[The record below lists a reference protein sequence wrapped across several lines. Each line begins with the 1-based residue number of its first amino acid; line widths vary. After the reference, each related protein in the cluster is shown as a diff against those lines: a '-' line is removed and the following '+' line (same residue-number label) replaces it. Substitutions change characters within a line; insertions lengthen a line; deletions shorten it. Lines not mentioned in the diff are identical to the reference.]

1 MTNIFF
7 DCEFTKLQLPLD
19 PEPNE
24 LISIGCISEN
34 GAQFY
39 AENSCYK
46 VENCSEFVVAT
57 VLPLLEGGDNLM
69 HYSMLARQLR
79 TWVEGFDG
87 EVKLWSDAP
96 YFDWQ
101 HVAQMFNNWGWPANL
116 NRKPQELVFDYTKG
130 VRFDNAVEEAFRT
143 FKPALRRHHALDDA
157 IANRQGYIQAMKKRF

>member
-57 VLPLLEGGDNLM
+57 VLPLLQGGDHLM
-69 HYSMLARQLR
+69 HYSMIAKQLR
-79 TWVEGFDG
+79 TWIEDFNDG
-87 EVKLWSDAP
+87 ITMWSDAP

-101 HVAQMFNNWGWPANL
+101 HVNHMFETWGWPGNL
-116 NRKPQELVFDYTKG
+116 DRKPQPLVFNYTQG
-130 VRFDNAVEEAFRT
+130 VRFDNGVEEAFRT
-143 FKPALRRHHALDDA
+143 FKPTLRRHHALDDA
-157 IANRQGYIQAMKKRF
+157 TANRHGYIQAVKRRF